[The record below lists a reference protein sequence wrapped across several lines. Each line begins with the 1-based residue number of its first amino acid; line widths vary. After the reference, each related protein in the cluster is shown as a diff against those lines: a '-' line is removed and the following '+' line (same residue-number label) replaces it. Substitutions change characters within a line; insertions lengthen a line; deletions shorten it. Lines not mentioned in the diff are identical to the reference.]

1 MMNMQ
6 VMGKYETF
14 LTAKQETGHS
24 QTVISRARVSATHC
38 CVTDREPHGGSGL
51 GPAVLG
57 GLAQGLA
64 PRGNHLRLSEGTP
77 VAALAL
83 LSDEG
88 LGFLQTPDGGPQAL
102 AGHWLEAPSISDH
115 MGLSNM
121 AA

>member
-1 MMNMQ
+1 M
-6 VMGKYETF
+6 V
-14 LTAKQETGHS
+14 
-24 QTVISRARVSATHC
+24 
-38 CVTDREPHGGSGL
+38 
-51 GPAVLG
+51 
-57 GLAQGLA
+57 AQAWA
-64 PRGNHLRLSEGTP
+64 PLCSVVWLSEGTP

-115 MGLSNM
+115 TGLSKM